1 MRVNKTPP
9 QQSAGHIGSIDTSTN
24 ASTDWTDVVSTDVQ
38 DSKTGSA
45 MPAGLQFISVGVR
58 NTSATGSAYIKLRAR
73 GGAADPVA
81 AEIEIPATAAV
92 ALPIAATAGDVITT
106 IAYKK
111 AAAGDELIFL
121 LGLSD
126 PTI

>member
-9 QQSAGHIGSIDTSTN
+9 QQSAGYIGSIDTSTN

-45 MPAGLQFISVGVR
+45 MAAGLQFISVGVR
-58 NTSATGSAYIKLRAR
+58 NTSATGSVYIKLRAR

>member
-9 QQSAGHIGSIDTSTN
+9 QQSAGYIGSIDTSTN

-38 DSKTGSA
+38 DSKTGST
-45 MPAGLQFISVGVR
+45 MPAGLQFISIGVR
-58 NTSATGSAYIKLRAR
+58 NTSTTGSAYLKLRAR

-81 AEIEIPATAAV
+81 AEIEIPATAAIS
-92 ALPIAATAGDVITT
+92 LPIAATAGAVITT